1 MPSRKARAAVKHAVA
16 PSFLE
21 GPGKVTDSAEGEE
34 LQRQPLLPGADEATT
49 VIMLECLP
57 AEAA

>member
-1 MPSRKARAAVKHAVA
+1 VKHAVA